1 MYEETLFADNC
12 ATRAKSLTII
22 MGQRKC
28 SKRYTNFHRL
38 RGTWCDKGDDG
49 EADPTGIGA
58 MNCMHELQKVKLCQK
73 HGDNL
78 CF

>member
-73 HGDNL
+73 HGDN
-78 CF
+78 FSF